1 MTNKSLAGLFCSFAS
16 LASALAQD
24 LPASVGVGNT
34 PKGQVLTD
42 ARGMTLYV
50 FDVDKPGT
58 SSCYGS
64 CAETWRP
71 LKAEQSTVPQRQF
84 SVVLRK
90 DGTSQLSY
98 KGRPLYTWHKDNA
111 PGDING
117 DGFRDTWHIAKP

>member
-1 MTNKSLAGLFCSFAS
+1 MTNKSLAGLFGCFAS
-16 LASALAQD
+16 LAPAVAQE
-24 LPASVGVGNT
+24 LPAGVGVSST
-34 PKGQVLTD
+34 AKGEVLTD

-50 FDVDKPGT
+50 FDVDKRGT

-71 LKAEQSTVPQRQF
+71 LKVEKSTVPQRQF

-90 DGTSQLSY
+90 DGTNQLSY
-98 KGRPLYTWHKDNA
+98 KGRPLYTWWKDNA

-117 DGFRDTWHIAKP
+117 DGFRDSWHIAKP